1 MRDDVSEQITNVRG
15 KNMAKLKLITK
26 NQAKLF
32 KIAIVTK
39 VEVVAQ
45 IFLDDWKAENLP
57 DILSCD
63 TTFSEQYRN
72 IYRG

>member
-1 MRDDVSEQITNVRG
+1 
-15 KNMAKLKLITK
+15 MAKLILITK

-57 DILSCD
+57 VILSCD
-63 TTFSEQYRN
+63 TTFSEQYKN